1 MDRASFSKIAR
12 LESYRLSSSKY
23 WQQLNK
29 ELETRKTNRALGTV
43 ELLKAQS
50 VLITQKLKHLEAIL
64 YKEYYRNLH
73 QQKDFNHEKSHS
85 GGSDL

>member
-1 MDRASFSKIAR
+1 MDRASISKIAK
-12 LESYRLSSSKY
+12 LESLRLSSSKY

-50 VLITQKLKHLEAIL
+50 ILITRKLKHLEGIL
-64 YKEYYRNLH
+64 YKEYYRNVH
-73 QQKDFNHEKSHS
+73 QQKDLNHEKSHS
-85 GGSDL
+85 GGSDS